1 MQISTQLHNKF
12 TILRD
17 EWALKADR
25 LPYLSPAEQSD
36 IYYAYADRILIQQYG
51 DAYKAW
57 LDSNFEFDPQRQ
69 VYRKR

>member
-1 MQISTQLHNKF
+1 MIPTQLHNKF

-25 LPYLSPAEQSD
+25 RPTVPPAEQSD

-57 LDSNFEFDPQRQ
+57 LDSNFEFDQKRQ